1 MEAPI
6 FKNYNHSAICFKSSY
21 MLTLNHCANLLSVLK
36 EHMGPGTGP
45 CATLLSG
52 IFIEDLGLNC
62 RVKLEFLCRHSPM
75 LV

>member
-36 EHMGPGTGP
+36 ECAGP